1 MKNTY
6 FKLADFLCTI
16 SYDYITSETKC
27 DIDRKLD
34 TYCAEINDDCPELSL
49 LLKSNAVR
57 RLPSKKLCDDMRT
70 RWDKDERK
78 QFDKMWYTIS
88 VIPLQ
93 LGLSLK
99 SIDTYAEIFP
109 EERGSR
115 VEQYK
120 RKRAIADLGMELA
133 HKLLNGE
140 QKQETVYPI
149 IRQAI
154 DTYCTAEDME
164 DICSGLHF
172 AAGTDTMFSNS
183 QADAAIELIKFV
195 CFALGGESTK
205 YAFFGR

>member
-16 SYDYITSETKC
+16 SDYYITSETQC

-34 TYCAEINDDCPELSL
+34 TYCAEINDDCPELSS
-49 LLKSNAVR
+49 LLKSSAVR

-70 RWDKDERK
+70 RLDEDELK
-78 QFDKMWYTIS
+78 QFHKMWYTIS
-88 VIPLQ
+88 VIPLN
-93 LGLSLK
+93 LGLALK
-99 SIDTYAEIFP
+99 SIDTDAKFFP
-109 EERGSR
+109 ERRGES
-115 VEQYK
+115 VEQYN
-120 RKRAIADLGMELA
+120 RKRAIADLGIDLA

-140 QKQETVYPI
+140 QEQDTVYPT
-149 IRQAI
+149 IRRAI
-154 DTYCTAEDME
+154 DACCTAEDME

-183 QADAAIELIKFV
+183 RVDAAIELLKFV